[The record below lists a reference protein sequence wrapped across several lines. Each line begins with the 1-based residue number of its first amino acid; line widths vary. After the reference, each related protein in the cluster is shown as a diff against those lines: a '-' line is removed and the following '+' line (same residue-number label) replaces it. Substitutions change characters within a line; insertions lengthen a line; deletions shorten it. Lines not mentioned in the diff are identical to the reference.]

1 LLLLFESINQIFI
14 IIIVIII
21 IILYIFLMKTFHFR
35 NDRAYAFLIY
45 ITFVYHISSL
55 TVLVILYG
63 YFFLNIILS
72 CLYLCIF
79 LFVHF

>member
-1 LLLLFESINQIFI
+1 
-14 IIIVIII
+14 
-21 IILYIFLMKTFHFR
+21 MKTFHFR

-79 LFVHF
+79 LFVHFKLNFNFVLCLYLFYTYV